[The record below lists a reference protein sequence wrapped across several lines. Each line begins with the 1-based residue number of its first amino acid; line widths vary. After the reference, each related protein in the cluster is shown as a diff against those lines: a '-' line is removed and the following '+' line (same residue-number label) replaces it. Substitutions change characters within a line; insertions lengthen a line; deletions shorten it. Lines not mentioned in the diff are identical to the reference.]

1 MDIRLQPSACLL
13 MLRIFFWGV
22 AMLATLTS
30 NLDWFYQLLLCA
42 VMLLKL
48 KPGITDPDPACCL
61 QLSTREVEEAQTGSK
76 KLVLQFCS
84 GRRIEFTL
92 TAYYCLWWVQILY
105 LASAHRTAI
114 VIVLPD
120 SCSDEER
127 WQLRQHLGQ

>member
-13 MLRIFFWGV
+13 TLRAFFLCM

-30 NLDWFYQLLLCA
+30 NLDCFYQLLLCT
-42 VMLLKL
+42 VVLLNWKS
-48 KPGITDPDPACCL
+48 GTADPDPACCL
-61 QLSTREVEEAQTGSK
+61 QLSERGINEAQTGSK
-76 KLVLQFCS
+76 KLVLEFCS

-92 TAYYCLWWVQILY
+92 TGYYCLWWVQILY
-105 LASAHRTAI
+105 LDSKHRTAI

-127 WQLRQHLGQ
+127 RQLRQHLGQ